1 MTTDAVQLTVV
12 TESDPARRL
21 RRRVL
26 SVVAHVLLV
35 GVSIAMLYPLLWLLA
50 SSFRPENEIFGAGS
64 SLLPSECWSLD
75 SYFRGWGGRRVRFS
89 TFFAIPLIISVLM
102 SCVVACISTVRG
114 YGLEPGFVSIWMQ
127 SWGTSW
133 VIAFPI
139 LIFVL
144 PVVRRIVGTIV
155 EQP

>member
-1 MTTDAVQLTVV
+1 MSTGHTGTAAGRRKL
-12 TESDPARRL
+12 PARYAFI
-21 RRRVL
+21 V
-26 SVVAHVLLV
+26 
-35 GVSIAMLYPLLWLLA
+35 
-50 SSFRPENEIFGAGS
+50 
-64 SLLPSECWSLD
+64 
-75 SYFRGWGGRRVRFS
+75 
-89 TFFAIPLIISVLM
+89 TPLIISVLM

>member
-1 MTTDAVQLTVV
+1 MSTGQTEIAARRRKLPARYAVVV
-12 TESDPARRL
+12 T
-21 RRRVL
+21 
-26 SVVAHVLLV
+26 
-35 GVSIAMLYPLLWLLA
+35 
-50 SSFRPENEIFGAGS
+50 
-64 SLLPSECWSLD
+64 
-75 SYFRGWGGRRVRFS
+75 
-89 TFFAIPLIISVLM
+89 PLIISVLM
-102 SCVVACISTVRG
+102 SCIVAGISTVRG
-114 YGLEPGFVSIWMQ
+114 YGLEPGFVSVWMQ